1 MKAIRILSLIL
12 ALLLLA
18 IPFASC
24 EKQTTDNADAET
36 DAAADAAETDVVTLK
51 MVEKSLTSYVII
63 YDYMAGPLTRAN
75 LIVLQDAFKTRLG
88 CDIEMKECFS
98 DRKDDDEPAVTAKEI
113 LIGNTT
119 RPESATTMDG
129 LKTGD
134 YRIVISGEK
143 LVLAGGS
150 DQAVANAILRFLNG
164 FVYDQGNQYEVAKG
178 KVMDLTVKSDDLAD
192 FALKGKYSYDRVAIG
207 GARLDSYVITYAAQ
221 SSMAEICKTFASDLQ
236 AYITKQAGY
245 ELAIKKDTQVV
256 KADYQILIGDTKFT
270 DANLAQS
277 LDADEYRIAVTA
289 TETGVV
295 VTILFG
301 RDAVESAMAA
311 FQEIMPSLSTPIN
324 FNLCPG
330 FVKTNVGQQQAAA
343 Q

>member
-1 MKAIRILSLIL
+1 MKALRILSLIL

-24 EKQTTDNADAET
+24 EKQPAEGTDAEAGADAT
-36 DAAADAAETDVVTLK
+36 AAESVTLK

-88 CDIEMKECFS
+88 CDIEMLECFS

-119 RPESATTMDG
+119 RPESAAATDG

-221 SSMAEICKTFASDLQ
+221 SSMAETYKTFASDLQ
-236 AYITKQAGY
+236 AYITKQTGFD
-245 ELAIKKDTQVV
+245 LAIKKDTQVV

-277 LDADEYRIAVTA
+277 LGADEYRIAVTE

-301 RDAVESAMAA
+301 RDAVETAMAA

-330 FVKTNVGQQQAAA
+330 YVKTNAEQKAD
-343 Q
+343 